1 MNKNDPNKIISDIE
15 QKLKNFVPENVPPS
29 LSDKLLK
36 IGTLQPAVSKK
47 YDIHKYFW
55 MGMAASLAIGIIG
68 IYFLLSQD
76 INNIDTLAE
85 NTYTTE
91 VTSPS
96 IDLLEVALNSY
107 SNQISTFNKKTKD
120 RWIYLSNSM
129 DNTLAKIKNPPIQ
142 KEYFQKGSNMVLA
155 FMSARTPG
163 VISAALVDSV
173 SLPLNTDTQSTINH

>member
-1 MNKNDPNKIISDIE
+1 MKKNDPSEMFSDIE

-29 LSDKLLK
+29 LSDRLLK
-36 IGTLQPAVSKK
+36 IGKTQPAISKK
-47 YDIHKYFW
+47 HDIYKYFW
-55 MGMAASLAIGIIG
+55 MGMAASLVIGIIG

-85 NTYTTE
+85 NTYTNE
-91 VTSPS
+91 VATPS
-96 IDLLEVALNSY
+96 IDLLAVSLNSY
-107 SNQISTFNKKTKD
+107 ANRIFSFNKKTRD
-120 RWIYLSNSM
+120 RWAYLSNSM

-155 FMSARTPG
+155 FISARTPG

-173 SLPLNTDTQSTINH
+173 NLPLNTDIH

>member
-1 MNKNDPNKIISDIE
+1 MKKNDPSEMFSDIE

-29 LSDKLLK
+29 LSDRLLK
-36 IGTLQPAVSKK
+36 IGKPQSAISKK
-47 YDIHKYFW
+47 HDIYKYFW
-55 MGMAASLAIGIIG
+55 MGMAASLVIGIIG

-85 NTYTTE
+85 NTYTNE
-91 VTSPS
+91 VTAPS
-96 IDLLEVALNSY
+96 IDLLAVSLNSY
-107 SNQISTFNKKTKD
+107 ANRISSFNKKTKD
-120 RWIYLSNSM
+120 RWAYLSNSM

-155 FMSARTPG
+155 FISARTPG

-173 SLPLNTDTQSTINH
+173 NLPLNTDTH

>member
-1 MNKNDPNKIISDIE
+1 MKKNDPSEMFSDIE

-29 LSDKLLK
+29 LSDRLLK
-36 IGTLQPAVSKK
+36 IGKTQPAISKK
-47 YDIHKYFW
+47 HDIYKYFW
-55 MGMAASLAIGIIG
+55 MGMAASLVIGIIG
-68 IYFLLSQD
+68 IYFLLSQN

-85 NTYTTE
+85 NTYTNE

-142 KEYFQKGSNMVLA
+142 KEYFQN
-155 FMSARTPG
+155 R
-163 VISAALVDSV
+163 
-173 SLPLNTDTQSTINH
+173 QS